1 MKLTADA
8 VAPTRAVLMALLVLA
23 AALAARPAAALHD
36 APEGAV
42 TQVRYIAFGGFYSDP
57 DSGRGADRVVGTNY
71 GYGRSFWNTRAWEVR
86 AFGGTLETGRAGLTD
101 FYQYGLGL
109 DLFQYL
115 GNIAVGHPYLV
126 GGLGAVLNDVDPD
139 DEDGVSGYAN
149 LGAGWRFAPVTDWGV
164 RPRVDL
170 RGVYDSFDSGQLD
183 VMLGLTLEI
192 AAGRETVVVQ
202 ETVVEVP
209 VVIDG
214 DGDGVPDAADQ
225 CKDTVGGAKVEPDG
239 CVRKQQVIV
248 LPNIEFALNRAELAP
263 AGREVLDTVVRFMND
278 QPEIE
283 LGIRGHT
290 DATGGEL
297 YNLRLSQARAA
308 SAMAYLVEK
317 GIAARRM
324 RSAGY
329 GETRPLASNETDEGR
344 ERNRRVELNIRAPSG
359 DKP

>member
-8 VAPTRAVLMALLVLA
+8 IAPRPAVLTALLALA
-23 AALAARPAAALHD
+23 AALASRPAAALHD
-36 APEGAV
+36 APEGTAP
-42 TQVRYIAFGGFYSDP
+42 QVRYIAFGGFYSDP
-57 DSGRGADRVVGTNY
+57 DSGRDVDRGVGTNY

-86 AFGGTLETGRAGLTD
+86 AFGGTLETGKAGLTD

-109 DLFQYL
+109 DLFQHFGNL
-115 GNIAVGHPYLV
+115 GAGHPYLV
-126 GGLGAVLNDVDPD
+126 GGVGAVLNDVDPD
-139 DEDGVSGYAN
+139 DEDGVSGYGN
-149 LGAGWRFAPVTDWGV
+149 LGAGWRFAPVRDWGI

-170 RGVYDSFDSGQLD
+170 RGVHDSFDSGQFD
-183 VMLGLTLEI
+183 VLLGLTLEI
-192 AAGRETVVVQ
+192 AAGRDTLVEV
-202 ETVVEVP
+202 EKIVEVP

-248 LPNIEFALNRAELAP
+248 LPNIEFALDRAELAP

-278 QPEIE
+278 QPEIQ

-290 DATGGEL
+290 DATGSEI

-317 GIAARRM
+317 GIAAKRM

-329 GETRPLASNETDEGR
+329 GETRPLASNETEEGR
-344 ERNRRVELNIRAPSG
+344 ERNRRVELNIRTPSG